1 MRVPKQVPLH
11 PGLPQLAS
19 RPGPHALRLLVN
31 LVTWRHQMC
40 VHAVSFLLFHQTQRW
55 PRLYGLLDLV
65 GRLENESEAV
75 YGLDELTNLKTHAIA
90 ALYAAGA
97 RPATAIDAGLENELF
112 AFLDY

>member
-1 MRVPKQVPLH
+1 ML
-11 PGLPQLAS
+11 
-19 RPGPHALRLLVN
+19 LRLLVN

-40 VHAVSFLLFHQTQRW
+40 VHAVFFLLFHPTQRW

-75 YGLDELTNLKTHAIA
+75 YGLDELTNLKTHGIA

-97 RPATAIDAGLENELF
+97 RPATAIDAGLENELL
-112 AFLDY
+112 AFLNY